1 MSISDGGILSNLFF
15 FFSFFYTNPGSQSKF
30 FRLVWRELHG
40 TRFHIPTKESILH
53 NLFRCNFFSTLRRPF
68 PPTSAQR
75 GRHPLPSTLLVTNHA
90 PFFSNP
96 SFRILFVSV
105 NVAKLLRSIVLPF
118 HSFSNSFL
126 GILYK
131 VVPNKSCRQCGWMDS
146 LFFWLKKKGRRK
158 REKGKLF
165 DFGIL
170 KIKLI
175 CRFMK
180 LAQRRGSNYVKL
192 HNTVNDVYA
201 TRN

>member
-1 MSISDGGILSNLFF
+1 MSISDGGDTIEFI
-15 FFSFFYTNPGSQSKF
+15 FFSFFFYTNPDSPGRKVNSFASCDENCTAHDFIFQRRKVFCIIYFAATSF
-30 FRLVWRELHG
+30 PPCVA
-40 TRFHIPTKESILH
+40 
-53 NLFRCNFFSTLRRPF
+53 LFR
-68 PPTSAQR
+68 PPPPNVVAI
-75 GRHPLPSTLLVTNHA
+75 PLLSTLLVTNHA

-180 LAQRRGSNYVKL
+180 LAS
-192 HNTVNDVYA
+192 
-201 TRN
+201 